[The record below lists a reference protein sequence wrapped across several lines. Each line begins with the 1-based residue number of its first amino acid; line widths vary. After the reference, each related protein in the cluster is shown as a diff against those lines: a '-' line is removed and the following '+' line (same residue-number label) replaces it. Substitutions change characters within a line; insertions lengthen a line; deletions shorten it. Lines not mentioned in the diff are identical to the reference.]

1 MKKPMKKQI
10 TPREHGIPRVEYT
23 IDLETRFRIGVGIPI
38 DNIILSLLFDK
49 DYSNIMVCTSFNI
62 DTT

>member
-1 MKKPMKKQI
+1 MWKPMQKQI
-10 TPREHGIPRVEYT
+10 TPTEHGITWVEYT
-23 IDLETRFRIGVGIPI
+23 TDLETRFKIGVGIPI

-62 DTT
+62 YI

>member
-1 MKKPMKKQI
+1 MKKQI

>member
-1 MKKPMKKQI
+1 MAMSVEL
-10 TPREHGIPRVEYT
+10 TVEYT
-23 IDLETRFRIGVGIPI
+23 TDLETRFKIRVGIPI

-62 DTT
+62 NI